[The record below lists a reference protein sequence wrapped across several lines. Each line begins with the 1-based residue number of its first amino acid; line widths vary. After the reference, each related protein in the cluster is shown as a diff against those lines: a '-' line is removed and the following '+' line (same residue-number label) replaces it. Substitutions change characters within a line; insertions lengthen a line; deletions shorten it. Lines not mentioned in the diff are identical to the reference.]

1 MQVTIRGQILLS
13 IRRMIRI
20 NKQLHR
26 IQCMCRLDQLQWKE
40 TRGSKRIKEAFNGLI
55 HDSWTEKALRILSKV
70 ASSMKLSSKEDQAL
84 INVIQA
90 NIGPINMYQSL
101 VTQMYVNGHNFKSNH
116 WIIQKFFQ
124 KILKVLFLT
133 WLKFHNDQTLKKPS
147 DMAQKLLYKLSFI
160 Y

>member
-1 MQVTIRGQILLS
+1 MQVSGSNSFKYKENDKNQQATSQDPMYGS
-13 IRRMIRI
+13 ITMER
-20 NKQLHR
+20 
-26 IQCMCRLDQLQWKE
+26 D
-40 TRGSKRIKEAFNGLI
+40 KRIKEAFNGLI

-101 VTQMYVNGHNFKSNH
+101 VTQIYVNGHNFKFNH

-147 DMAQKLLYKLSFI
+147 DMAQNLLCKLNFI